1 LENTNNSIK
10 NFEVTRPPFLGGG
23 KWNLKNTT
31 PITVIFGKNGSGKS
45 LLLRNIRSVD
55 VIKRHYCSPER
66 GGNISFAAQNI
77 TEELEGQSRANHSK
91 LNVNPTYRDQVI
103 ARIAAFLQKKGL
115 LPNPDPESL
124 DKIKQSLLDL
134 LPDFE
139 FEIADGTP
147 PYSLKRS
154 ATGEQIQNIDVLS
167 SGESQIL
174 TLGLDLLLICN
185 IWKLE
190 EKEGILLVDEPDPH
204 VHPDLQQRFAKF
216 LVQLHDEYGCRIF
229 VATHSTTMLSSIGHY
244 GGTNTSVVY
253 LDNSKEDQF
262 AIKFNKI
269 LQKLSTCLGGHA
281 LMGPLFE
288 FPLLLVE
295 GDDDYGIWSEVP
307 RHQGVQISAIPCNGE
322 EIYDYQR
329 ILEKLFSSIL
339 DSSSSDNGFALL
351 DGDKNKPTT
360 SQNYVKFIKLNCH
373 ESENLYLTD
382 ELLSALNLDWD
393 SACQKVEEESVNF
406 LSKAEFLKTIR
417 TWDRKTI
424 DCKNYIKELA
434 KILDDKNLVWTHRL
448 GKELGKNRPEGQL
461 ADFLGEEVVNAIW
474 GT

>member
-1 LENTNNSIK
+1 LIP
-10 NFEVTRPPFLGGG
+10 FEITRPAFLGGG

-31 PITVIFGKNGSGKS
+31 PITIIFGRNGSGKS
-45 LLLRNIRSVD
+45 ILLRTIRSGD
-55 VIKRHYCSPER
+55 VTNRHYCSPER
-66 GGNISFAAQNI
+66 GGTISFAPQHI
-77 TEELEGQSRANHSK
+77 TEELGGQTRANRSK
-91 LNVNPTYRDQVI
+91 LNFNPTYREQVI
-103 ARIAAFLQKKGL
+103 ARIAAFLQKRGV

-124 DKIKQSLLDL
+124 DKIKQSIRDL

-139 FEIADGTP
+139 FEITDGTP

-154 ATGEQIQNIDVLS
+154 VTGEQIQNIDVLS

-174 TLGLDLLLICN
+174 TLGLDLLLMCN

-204 VHPDLQQRFAKF
+204 IHPDLQQRFAKF
-216 LVQLHDEYGCRIF
+216 LVQLYDEYGCKIF

-244 GGTNTSVVY
+244 GGENTSVVY

-262 AIKFNKI
+262 AIKFNEI

-295 GDDDYGIWSEVP
+295 GDDDYRIWSEVP
-307 RHQGVQISAIPCNGE
+307 RHQGVQIAVIPCNGN
-322 EIYDYQR
+322 EIYDYQK
-329 ILEKLFSSIL
+329 ILEKLFSSIH
-339 DSSSSDNGFALL
+339 DSPSNSGFALL
-351 DGDKNKPTT
+351 DSDKSKPTT
-360 SQNYVKFIKLNCH
+360 SQNHIKFIKLNCH

-382 ELLSALNLDWD
+382 ELLSALNLVWD
-393 SACQKVEEESVNF
+393 SACQKVEEESNNF
-406 LSKAEFLKTIR
+406 LSKEEFLKTIR
-417 TWDRKTI
+417 TWNRKTI
-424 DCKNYIKELA
+424 DCKNYINELQ

-448 GKELGKNRPEGQL
+448 GKELGKNKPEGQL

-474 GT
+474 RT